1 MQGNVGSWSLAEAK
15 NHMSFLALKGLTR
28 AIEDVFNRFAI
39 PRLVRLCGWPEAL
52 APTFA
57 FGEIDAGSLADV
69 IGALVQSAS
78 AGLVTVGPELEA
90 YVRARIGVPPEE
102 EDSAGALQD
111 ALGSEIEQ
119 GEVEAAAD
127 AAGAAAAVVPIEQE
141 ERATVD
147 VDEAGTVT
155 GVAETVKAL
164 AEAGRIPL
172 SGRPKGASIRASTA
186 WRMGA

>member
-1 MQGNVGSWSLAEAK
+1 
-15 NHMSFLALKGLTR
+15 
-28 AIEDVFNRFAI
+28 
-39 PRLVRLCGWPEAL
+39 
-52 APTFA
+52 
-57 FGEIDAGSLADV
+57 V
-69 IGALVQSAS
+69 IGALVQSAG

-147 VDEAGTVT
+147 VDEAADYLNVSR
-155 GVAETVKAL
+155 GVVIAAL
-164 AEAGRIPL
+164 RRGQLPGARVGGRWRIVRSDLARYMQGP
-172 SGRPKGASIRASTA
+172 RA
-186 WRMGA
+186 